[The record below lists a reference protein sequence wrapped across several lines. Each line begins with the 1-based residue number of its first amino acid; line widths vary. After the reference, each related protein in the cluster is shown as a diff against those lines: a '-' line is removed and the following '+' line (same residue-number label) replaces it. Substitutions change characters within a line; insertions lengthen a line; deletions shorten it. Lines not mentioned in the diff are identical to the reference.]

1 MGWTTRRCGHERT
14 ARHTGAGYG
23 FMKMEHAD
31 YATKS
36 DVAAA
41 RSAMILWCVGTII
54 AMSVVAFAVARLVH

>member
-1 MGWTTRRCGHERT
+1 MSGRGDTQERDT
-14 ARHTGAGYG
+14 AD
-23 FMKMEHAD
+23 MKMEHAD

-54 AMSVVAFAVARLVH
+54 AMSVVAFAMTRLAY

>member
-1 MGWTTRRCGHERT
+1 MRGRGDTQERDT
-14 ARHTGAGYG
+14 ADMN
-23 FMKMEHAD
+23 MKHAD

-54 AMSVVAFAVARLVH
+54 AMAVVAFVVARLVH

>member
-1 MGWTTRRCGHERT
+1 MSGRGDTQERDT
-14 ARHTGAGYG
+14 AD
-23 FMKMEHAD
+23 MKMEHAD

-54 AMSVVAFAVARLVH
+54 VMSVVAFAVARLVH

>member
-1 MGWTTRRCGHERT
+1 MSGGGDTQERDT
-14 ARHTGAGYG
+14 AN
-23 FMKMEHAD
+23 MKMEHAD

-54 AMSVVAFAVARLVH
+54 AMSGRFGCSPVM

>member
-1 MGWTTRRCGHERT
+1 MSGRGDTQERDT
-14 ARHTGAGYG
+14 AD
-23 FMKMEHAD
+23 MKMDHAE

-54 AMSVVAFAVARLVH
+54 AMSGVAFAVAKLVH

>member
-1 MGWTTRRCGHERT
+1 MRGRGDTQERDT
-14 ARHTGAGYG
+14 AD
-23 FMKMEHAD
+23 MNVKHAD

-41 RSAMILWCVGTII
+41 RSTIILWCVGTII

>member
-1 MGWTTRRCGHERT
+1 MSGRSDTQERDT
-14 ARHTGAGYG
+14 AD
-23 FMKMEHAD
+23 MKMDHVE

-54 AMSVVAFAVARLVH
+54 AMSGVAFAVAKLVH

>member
-1 MGWTTRRCGHERT
+1 MSGRRDTQERDT
-14 ARHTGAGYG
+14 AY
-23 FMKMEHAD
+23 MKMEVAD

-54 AMSVVAFAVARLVH
+54 AVSVVAFAVARLVH

>member
-1 MGWTTRRCGHERT
+1 MSGRGDTQERDT
-14 ARHTGAGYG
+14 AD
-23 FMKMEHAD
+23 MKMEHAD

-54 AMSVVAFAVARLVH
+54 AMSVVAFAMERLVH